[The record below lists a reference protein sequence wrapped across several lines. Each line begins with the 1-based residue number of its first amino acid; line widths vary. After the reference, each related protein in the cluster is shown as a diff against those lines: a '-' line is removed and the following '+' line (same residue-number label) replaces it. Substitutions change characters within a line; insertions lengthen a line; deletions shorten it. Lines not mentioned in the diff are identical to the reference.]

1 MSSDSLPVQVSN
13 TTDKGESLPP
23 SNPDRLCVPCATS
36 NPNRISG
43 RSPAATREQVA
54 MIKRA
59 AKARRALTNRALAKR
74 FNLSVNIVNNI
85 ASGWE
90 PKRYQRAR
98 VDS

>member
-1 MSSDSLPVQVSN
+1 
-13 TTDKGESLPP
+13 
-23 SNPDRLCVPCATS
+23 
-36 NPNRISG
+36 
-43 RSPAATREQVA
+43 